1 MTGPTPAVRVIATI
15 ALLFLALP
23 FIGLLADLP
32 WTRLDEILASDA
44 LLESLRVTSIV
55 VPVTAGIIVVLGTPV
70 AWLLARYPSRW
81 TSLIRALLLVPIV
94 LPPVISGLVLLSAFG
109 RRGLLGGAL
118 ESIGVVL
125 PFSLAGTVIA
135 AVFVA
140 LPFYVL
146 AVEVG
151 FRQIPAAQ
159 LDAARLLGTT
169 EQQELASIAIPNARN
184 AIAAGILLAAARA
197 LGEFGATITFAGNV
211 EGATRTLPLAT
222 FAALESDPGLA
233 RVIGLVLVG
242 IAVAVIYALRGSL
255 LRPMR

>member
-94 LPPVISGLVLLSAFG
+94 LPPVISGLV
-109 RRGLLGGAL
+109 
-118 ESIGVVL
+118 
-125 PFSLAGTVIA
+125 
-135 AVFVA
+135 
-140 LPFYVL
+140 
-146 AVEVG
+146 
-151 FRQIPAAQ
+151 
-159 LDAARLLGTT
+159 
-169 EQQELASIAIPNARN
+169 
-184 AIAAGILLAAARA
+184 
-197 LGEFGATITFAGNV
+197 
-211 EGATRTLPLAT
+211 
-222 FAALESDPGLA
+222 
-233 RVIGLVLVG
+233 
-242 IAVAVIYALRGSL
+242 
-255 LRPMR
+255 